1 MLYFVGSDSRADVI
15 CAFVYTV
22 LIHAFVL
29 DMFFMHQDNIF
40 KLSTLANIYIH
51 SSIGHLVEYQTRV
64 LLLLDT
70 PPFWRE
76 GFYQGLKNTFQNE
89 SSREDSRVLFLFC
102 LFLNK

>member
-1 MLYFVGSDSRADVI
+1 MRRDIGCRAVEWRPIALPLPYFVGSDSSADVI
-15 CAFVYTV
+15 CAFVYPV
-22 LIHAFVL
+22 LICTFVL

-76 GFYQGLKNTFQNE
+76 VF
-89 SSREDSRVLFLFC
+89 
-102 LFLNK
+102 